1 MRNLSKKSAGY
12 LLALS
17 AAIIFSSK
25 AIVVKLAYQYQAD
38 SLSVLVLRMT
48 FALPFY
54 VFIEWFRDKS
64 KDVVIQWNKKDIL
77 WMIVMGLLGYYLS
90 SYLDFIG
97 LQYIT
102 ANLERLI
109 LFVYPTLTTILSAFI
124 LKKKISFTS
133 WLAIVVCYLGVFV
146 SFYKQDNSS
155 PYLAI
160 GAFFVFLSALTYSF
174 FLIGSEKL
182 IPKYG
187 AQKFTSYIMI
197 ISCLWVFVHL
207 SIQTPPNL
215 FQFPNEVYFLGL
227 FLAIFC
233 TVLPT
238 YMIGLAIKILGAST
252 TSILSMA
259 GPVSV
264 IFLSYFVLN
273 ETITVFHLLG
283 TIIVIVGILIITQK
297 K

>member
-1 MRNLSKKSAGY
+1 MQNLSKKSAGY

-38 SLSVLVLRMT
+38 SLSVLVLRMG
-48 FALPFY
+48 FALPIY
-54 VFIEWFRDKS
+54 ILIEWFRNKS
-64 KDVVIQWNKKDIL
+64 NDSVATWNKKDIFI
-77 WMIVMGLLGYYLS
+77 MVVMGLLGYYLS

-109 LFVYPTLTTILSAFI
+109 LFVYPTLTTILSALI
-124 LKKKISFTS
+124 LKKKISINS
-133 WLAIVVCYLGVFV
+133 WLAILICYFGVFV
-146 SFYKQDNSS
+146 SFYKQDHSS
-155 PYLAI
+155 PNLAL

-207 SIQTPPNL
+207 IIQTPPKL
-215 FQFPNEVYFLGL
+215 FQFPNEVYLLGL

-264 IFLSYFVLN
+264 IFLSYFILHESV
-273 ETITVFHLLG
+273 TIFHIIG
-283 TIIVIVGILIITQK
+283 TFIVIIGILLITQK

>member
-1 MRNLSKKSAGY
+1 MQNLSKNSAGY

-38 SLSVLVLRMT
+38 SLSILALRMT
-48 FALPFY
+48 FALPIY
-54 VFIEWFRDKS
+54 IIIEWVRDKS
-64 KDVVIQWNKKDIL
+64 NDTLTSWNLKDVL
-77 WMIVMGLLGYYLS
+77 WMLVMGLLGYYLS
-90 SYLDFIG
+90 SYLDFVG
-97 LQYIT
+97 LQYIS

-109 LFVYPTLTTILSAFI
+109 LFVYPTLTTILSAII
-124 LKKKISFTS
+124 LKKKISLTS
-133 WLAIVVCYLGVFV
+133 WLAIVICYFGVFV
-146 SFYKQDNSS
+146 SFFKQDNSS
-155 PYLAI
+155 PDLVI

-182 IPKYG
+182 IPRYG

-215 FQFPNEVYFLGL
+215 FQYPSEVYLLGF

-238 YMIGLAIKILGAST
+238 YMIGMAIKILGAST

-264 IFLSYFVLN
+264 IFLSYFILN
-273 ETITVFHLLG
+273 ESITVFHLIG
-283 TIIVIVGILIITQK
+283 TIIVILGILLITQK